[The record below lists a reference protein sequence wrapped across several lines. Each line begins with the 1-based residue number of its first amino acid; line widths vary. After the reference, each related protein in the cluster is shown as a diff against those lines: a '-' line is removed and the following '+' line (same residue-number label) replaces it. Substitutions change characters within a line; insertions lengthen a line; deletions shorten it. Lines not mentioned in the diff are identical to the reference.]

1 MDSKFIEF
9 EYYSLYEDVDICSLS
24 KSKEGF
30 YLCNCCGF
38 CEEEGADY

>member
-9 EYYSLYEDVDICSLS
+9 EYYYLYDDIDICQLS

-30 YLCNCCGF
+30 YLCNECLK
-38 CEEEGADY
+38 CEEEGLE